1 MIRYK
6 LLAVCVVALMY
17 VTTTSAQDV
26 VSRVAGLEENKAYM
40 DLLRSDNRLRIKTDS
55 LLAVIRNV
63 RNQIAENAESRDSLA
78 AVRTDSLMVLLTD
91 ASNAVY
97 SMRLQKVKLID
108 QINVIEQEFVLSSMG
123 NISGAPSAQ
132 ASGSIFSNAYLA
144 KSLDPDDYKLLLEMQ
159 SKEAQISEYANT
171 YVSNYNK
178 IRDLTDKYILARDE
192 ATAESIYGS
201 LESVMDENFVLE
213 RQLAKQWAEIYD
225 HKSYVYSYFLEKES
239 REDILTLTENM
250 MMEAREEKLAS
261 IDNCV
266 SESLA
271 DYRLQKP
278 VVLNYETY
286 IAKLLNITP
295 SIDSL
300 TNASRSV
307 RQLDYRL
314 PKIDVQRRSFVDYQ
328 AIEFTARSPYNSSNP
343 IPECVVYEFG
353 TIYRILLGTYKYKQA
368 VSIFRNASPLCVET
382 LEDGRFS
389 YYAGG
394 FKSRVEAEAAVEAMK
409 KKGFRNPQI
418 VEWCDGQKT
427 NLSEAGDGAVITYRI
442 VIKGGE
448 LDETIHEVIETMAAD
463 CQISKSAEDAFV
475 VGMFASRATAD
486 RVAQAVQKCDE
497 NLTVEVVEIRPE
509 PAEDEEEE

>member
-171 YVSNYNK
+171 YVSN
-178 IRDLTDKYILARDE
+178 
-192 ATAESIYGS
+192 
-201 LESVMDENFVLE
+201 
-213 RQLAKQWAEIYD
+213 
-225 HKSYVYSYFLEKES
+225 
-239 REDILTLTENM
+239 
-250 MMEAREEKLAS
+250 
-261 IDNCV
+261 
-266 SESLA
+266 
-271 DYRLQKP
+271 
-278 VVLNYETY
+278 
-286 IAKLLNITP
+286 
-295 SIDSL
+295 
-300 TNASRSV
+300 
-307 RQLDYRL
+307 
-314 PKIDVQRRSFVDYQ
+314 
-328 AIEFTARSPYNSSNP
+328 
-343 IPECVVYEFG
+343 
-353 TIYRILLGTYKYKQA
+353 
-368 VSIFRNASPLCVET
+368 
-382 LEDGRFS
+382 
-389 YYAGG
+389 
-394 FKSRVEAEAAVEAMK
+394 
-409 KKGFRNPQI
+409 
-418 VEWCDGQKT
+418 
-427 NLSEAGDGAVITYRI
+427 
-442 VIKGGE
+442 
-448 LDETIHEVIETMAAD
+448 
-463 CQISKSAEDAFV
+463 
-475 VGMFASRATAD
+475 
-486 RVAQAVQKCDE
+486 
-497 NLTVEVVEIRPE
+497 
-509 PAEDEEEE
+509 

>member
-6 LLAVCVVALMY
+6 FFIVFMIALMCGAA
-17 VTTTSAQDV
+17 TSAQEV
-26 VSRVAGLEENKAYM
+26 VSRIAGLEENKAYM
-40 DLLRSDNRLRIKTDS
+40 DLLRSDNELRVKTDS
-55 LLAVIRNV
+55 LLAVIRSVRSQIGENV
-63 RNQIAENAESRDSLA
+63 ESRDSLA
-78 AVRTDSLMVLLTD
+78 MASSDSLMVMLTD

-97 SMRLQKVKLID
+97 SMRLQKIKLID

-123 NISGAPSAQ
+123 NISGAQAAQ
-132 ASGSIFSNAYLA
+132 NTGSIFTNAYLS
-144 KSLDPDDYKLLLEMQ
+144 KSLDPDDYKLLLELQ
-159 SKEAQISEYANT
+159 AKEAQVNEYANL
-171 YVSNYNK
+171 YVLNYNK
-178 IRDLTDKYILARDE
+178 VRDLADKYLLARDE
-192 ATAESIYGS
+192 ASAESVYGE
-201 LESVMDENFVLE
+201 LEAVMDENFVLE
-213 RQLAKQWAEIYD
+213 RQMAKVWTEIYD
-225 HKSYVYSYFLEKES
+225 HKCYVYSYFLEKEN
-239 REDILTLTENM
+239 REDILELTENM
-250 MMEAREEKLAS
+250 MMEAREEKLSS

-266 SESLA
+266 SEPLA

-286 IAKLLNITP
+286 IAKLLNVTS

-307 RQLDYRL
+307 RQIDYRL
-314 PKIDVQRRSFVDYQ
+314 PKIDVARRSFVDYQ
-328 AIEFTARSPYNSSNP
+328 AIEFTPRSPYNNSNP
-343 IPECVVYEFG
+343 IPECVVYEYG

-368 VSIFRNASPLCVET
+368 VSIFRNASPLCIET

-394 FKSRVEAEAAVEAMK
+394 FKSRAEAEAAVEAMK

-427 NLSEAGDGAVITYRI
+427 NLSELGDGAAITYRI

-448 LDETIHEVIETMAAD
+448 LDDTVHEIIETMAAD
-463 CQISKSAEDAFV
+463 CQISKSAEDTFV
-475 VGMFASRATAD
+475 VGMFASRAMAD

-497 NLTVEVVEIRPE
+497 NLNVTVDEIRPE
-509 PAEDEEEE
+509 PAEEEEE